1 MRPRKKGKYTTQL
14 PGGRAENRGVTRKKA
29 RGAGGAR
36 RPVRETQACPDT
48 HRQDGRGGSSN
59 SVYPNDLTV
68 VEILKFAVGAVAG
81 STVLLQVVRH
91 FIQRKKYET
100 DVRRLEIENDGLVSE
115 HWKDLY
121 TELRTVQQEQARQ
134 IEQLMHE
141 NAELREKC
149 EALQRQ
155 IESNLN

>member
-14 PGGRAENRGVTRKKA
+14 PGGRAKNRGVTRNKA
-29 RGAGGAR
+29 RRPRGAGCPSREAQAHPVAH
-36 RPVRETQACPDT
+36 RP
-48 HRQDGRGGSSN
+48 DGRGSSGN
-59 SVYPNDLTV
+59 RVYPNDLTV
-68 VEILKFAVGAVAG
+68 VEILKFAFGAVAG

-115 HWKDLY
+115 HWKNLY
-121 TELRTVQQEQARQ
+121 TELRAVQQEQARQ
-134 IEQLMHE
+134 IEQLMRE
-141 NAELREKC
+141 NMELREKC

-155 IESNLN
+155 MESNLN

>member
-1 MRPRKKGKYTTQL
+1 M
-14 PGGRAENRGVTRKKA
+14 
-29 RGAGGAR
+29 
-36 RPVRETQACPDT
+36 
-48 HRQDGRGGSSN
+48 
-59 SVYPNDLTV
+59 
-68 VEILKFAVGAVAG
+68 VEIFKFAFGAVAG

-115 HWKDLY
+115 HWKNLY
-121 TELRTVQQEQARQ
+121 AELRKVQQEQARQ

-141 NAELREKC
+141 NMELREKC